1 MMAHYLTHRQISA
14 THLLDARPMDLS
26 LSPEQSD
33 LHDAVARLYAKES
46 HPERVRSA
54 EVTGFDET
62 LWQALVQMG
71 LPTMGVAEAQGGGGA
86 SLTDLAVVAEQ
97 HGAFL
102 GSAPLI
108 ETMVV
113 ARLLSRCAE
122 GADVAGAS
130 TGAGSSADR
139 ASEPATTGA
148 RSSAGVVAAGVVGQ
162 LQARMAEG
170 TPAALALRP
179 VPAGAGVAELVPG
192 APQAGCVVGLHGDD
206 LVAVRPTVPPERRDN
221 LHAAPI
227 ADVRLDGGDGAGRIV
242 LATGPAA
249 VASHAAALD
258 DWRVLQAAALA
269 GLARA
274 ALDLGVQYVKD
285 RHQFGVPIG
294 SFQTI
299 QHRLA
304 DLHTAADGARLLAY
318 EAAWAADEHEP
329 AAAALAAQ
337 AFWFCGDTAE
347 QAAGASLHFH
357 GGYGFMLEYDVQLY
371 ARRAKGW
378 RLVLGDPHAELRT
391 IARRRWLTSSEVETT
406 GRAGAPGG
414 ADERLPR
421 VGMDF
426 RLDVET
432 LALRDEVRAF
442 LAEHLTPDIVERSL
456 ASGTMHDWGLHRK
469 LCERGYLAAG
479 WPVEVGGSG
488 RSAVA
493 TTTLMQELYRAGAPV
508 DGMGIAAMVG
518 ATLLLRGTDQQRDE
532 ILPRILA
539 GEVLCCLG
547 YSEPDAG
554 SDVAAV
560 QTRAV
565 RDGDD
570 WVIDGQK
577 MFTTMAHEA
586 EHVFLLTRTDPDVPK
601 HRGLTMFL
609 VPTSTPGI
617 EVTPVETLGGER
629 TNITFYTGVRVP
641 DTWRVGDVDDGWSVM
656 HAALVYERNSAN
668 WGEPAHL
675 VATAAAWAVDT
686 VGPDGARPIDD
697 PGVQER
703 LARWDTRLEVGR
715 LLLYRSAWMAANGA
729 LPHVEGSMAKLAVT
743 EAFVAASSDLV
754 DMLGAKGIIPRSGAT
769 TVAGG
774 LLEHAFRHAMVT
786 TIYGGSSEV
795 QREIIA
801 QRGLGLPRAR

>member
-1 MMAHYLTHRQISA
+1 
-14 THLLDARPMDLS
+14 MDLS
-26 LSPEQSD
+26 LSPEQSA
-33 LHDAVARLYAKES
+33 LHDAAARLYAKES
-46 HPERVRSA
+46 HPGRVRSA
-54 EVTGFDET
+54 EATGFDEG

-71 LPTMGVAEAQGGGGA
+71 LPVMGAPEARGGGGA

-97 HGAFL
+97 HGAYL

-113 ARLLSRCAE
+113 ARLLAR
-122 GADVAGAS
+122 VAGAAAM
-130 TGAGSSADR
+130 GATA
-139 ASEPATTGA
+139 AT
-148 RSSAGVVAAGVVGQ
+148 SAAGRALDDIG
-162 LQARMAEG
+162 RG

-179 VPAGAGVAELVPG
+179 VPAGAAVAPLVPG
-192 APQAGCVVGLHGDD
+192 ASVATWVVVLHGDD
-206 LVAVRPTVPPERRDN
+206 LVALRPANPPERRAS
-221 LHAAPI
+221 LHDAPV
-227 ADVRLDGGDGAGRIV
+227 ADVRLGAAGGAERLV
-242 LATGPAA
+242 LASGPAA
-249 VASHAAALD
+249 TAGHAAALD

-274 ALDLGVQYVKD
+274 ALDLGVRYVKD

-304 DLHTAADGARLLAY
+304 DLHAATDGARLLAY
-318 EAAWAADEHEP
+318 EAAWASDHHEAL
-329 AAAALAAQ
+329 AAARAAQ
-337 AFWFCGDTAE
+337 AFWFCGETAE

-378 RLVLGDPHAELRT
+378 RLVMGDPHDELRA
-391 IARRRWLTSSEVETT
+391 IARRRWLDPPEPA
-406 GRAGAPGG
+406 GGAPAAGP
-414 ADERLPR
+414 ARPPQ
-421 VGMDF
+421 GMDF
-426 RLDVET
+426 RLDDET
-432 LALRDEVRAF
+432 LAFRDEVRAF

-479 WPVEVGGSG
+479 WPVDVGGLG

-493 TTTLMQELYRAGAPV
+493 TTTLMQELYRSGAPV

-518 ATLLLRGTDQQRDE
+518 ATLLLRGTDRQRDE

-565 RDGDD
+565 RDGDQ

-586 EHVFLLTRTDPDVPK
+586 EYVFLLARTDADVPK
-601 HRGLTMFL
+601 HEGLTMFL
-609 VPTSTPGI
+609 VPMRTPGI

-629 TNITFYTGVRVP
+629 TNITFYTDVRVP
-641 DTWRVGDVDDGWSVM
+641 DACRVGDVDDGWSVM
-656 HAALVYERNSAN
+656 RAALVYERNGAN

-675 VATAAAWAVDT
+675 VATAAAWAVET
-686 VGPDGARPIDD
+686 VGVDGTRPIDD

-703 LARWDTRLEVGR
+703 LARWDTRLEVAR
-715 LLLYRSAWMAANGA
+715 LLVYRSAWMAAGGA
-729 LPHVEGSMAKLAVT
+729 LPHVEGSMAKLVVT

-754 DMLGAKGIIPRSGAT
+754 DMLGAKGIIPRSDAT
-769 TVAGG
+769 TVSRG

>member
-1 MMAHYLTHRQISA
+1 
-14 THLLDARPMDLS
+14 MDLS
-26 LSPEQSD
+26 LSAEQSA
-33 LHDAVARLYAKES
+33 LHDAAARLYAKES
-46 HPERVRSA
+46 HAERVRIA
-54 EVTGFDET
+54 EPTGFDAA

-71 LPTMGVAEAQGGGGA
+71 LPTMGVAEARGGGGA
-86 SLTDLAVVAEQ
+86 GLTDLAVVAEQ

-102 GSAPLI
+102 GSAPLL

-113 ARLLSRCAE
+113 ARLLTRGTGPEVDDPAV
-122 GADVAGAS
+122 DRVLDPLLAGA
-130 TGAGSSADR
+130 
-139 ASEPATTGA
+139 
-148 RSSAGVVAAGVVGQ
+148 
-162 LQARMAEG
+162 
-170 TPAALALRP
+170 PAALVLQPALSGTP
-179 VPAGAGVAELVPG
+179 VAPLVPG
-192 APQAGCVVGLHGDD
+192 ASVATWVVALNGDE
-206 LVAVRPTVPPERRDN
+206 LVALQPPTPPEHRPN
-221 LHAAPI
+221 LHDAPV
-227 ADVRLDGGDGAGRIV
+227 ADVVLDGSDGAERVV
-242 LATGPAA
+242 LASGPG
-249 VASHAAALD
+249 AAARFDRALD
-258 DWRVLQAAALA
+258 EWRVLQAAALA

-329 AAAALAAQ
+329 NAAALAAQ
-337 AFWFCGDTAE
+337 AFWFCGDAAE

-357 GGYGFMLEYDVQLY
+357 GGYGFMVEYDVQLY

-391 IARRRWLTSSEVETT
+391 IAHRRWLDPALATDDTSATT
-406 GRAGAPGG
+406 TSPPG
-414 ADERLPR
+414 PR
-421 VGMDF
+421 SGMDF
-426 RLDVET
+426 RLDAET
-432 LALRDEVRAF
+432 LALRDEIRAF
-442 LAEHLTPDIVERSL
+442 LDEHLDAGIVERAL
-456 ASGTMHDWGLHRK
+456 TTGTMHDWGLHRK

-479 WPVEVGGSG
+479 WPVEVGGLG

-493 TTTLMQELYRAGAPV
+493 TTTLLQELYRSGAPV

-518 ATLLLRGTDQQRDE
+518 ATLLLRGTDEQRNE

-565 RDGDD
+565 RDGDQ

-586 EHVFLLTRTDPDVPK
+586 EYVFLLTRTNPDVPK
-601 HRGLTMFL
+601 HKGLTMFV
-609 VPTSTPGI
+609 VPMGTPGI

-629 TNITFYTGVRVP
+629 TNITFYTDVRVP
-641 DTWRVGDVDDGWSVM
+641 DSCRVGEVDDGWSVM

-675 VATAAAWAVDT
+675 VATAAAWAT
-686 VGPDGARPIDD
+686 RSPEGGGARPVDD

-703 LARWDTRLEVGR
+703 LARWDTLLEVGR
-715 LLLYRSAWMAANGA
+715 LLLYRSAWMAASGA
-729 LPHVEGSMAKLAVT
+729 LPHVEGSMAKLLLT
-743 EAFVAASSDLV
+743 ETFVAASSDVL
-754 DMLGAKGIIPRSGAT
+754 DMLGAKGILPRADAT
-769 TVAGG
+769 TVDAG

>member
-1 MMAHYLTHRQISA
+1 
-14 THLLDARPMDLS
+14 MDLS
-26 LSPEQSD
+26 LSAEQSA
-33 LHDAVARLYAKES
+33 LHDAAARLYAKES
-46 HPERVRSA
+46 HAERVRIA
-54 EVTGFDET
+54 EPTGFDAA

-71 LPTMGVAEAQGGGGA
+71 LPTMGVAEARGGGGA
-86 SLTDLAVVAEQ
+86 GLTDLAVVAEQ

-102 GSAPLI
+102 GSAPLL

-113 ARLLSRCAE
+113 ARLLTRGTGPEVDDPAV
-122 GADVAGAS
+122 DRVLDPLLAGA
-130 TGAGSSADR
+130 
-139 ASEPATTGA
+139 
-148 RSSAGVVAAGVVGQ
+148 
-162 LQARMAEG
+162 
-170 TPAALALRP
+170 PAALVLQPALSGTP
-179 VPAGAGVAELVPG
+179 VAPLVPG
-192 APQAGCVVGLHGDD
+192 ASVATWVVALNGDE
-206 LVAVRPTVPPERRDN
+206 LVALQPPTPPEHRPN
-221 LHAAPI
+221 LHDAPV
-227 ADVRLDGGDGAGRIV
+227 ADVVLDGSDGAERVV
-242 LATGPAA
+242 LASGPG
-249 VASHAAALD
+249 AAARFDRALD
-258 DWRVLQAAALA
+258 EWRVLQAAALA

-329 AAAALAAQ
+329 NAAALAAQ
-337 AFWFCGDTAE
+337 AFWFCGDAAE

-357 GGYGFMLEYDVQLY
+357 GGYGFMVEYDVQLY

-391 IARRRWLTSSEVETT
+391 IAHRRWLDPTPVPDDAPSP
-406 GRAGAPGG
+406 GASPP
-414 ADERLPR
+414 DPR
-421 VGMDF
+421 PGMDF
-426 RLDVET
+426 RLDTET
-432 LALRDEVRAF
+432 VALRDEIRAF
-442 LAEHLTPDIVERSL
+442 LDEHLDAGIVERAL
-456 ASGTMHDWGLHRK
+456 TTGTMHDWGLHRK

-479 WPVEVGGSG
+479 WPVEVGGLG

-493 TTTLMQELYRAGAPV
+493 TTTLLQELYRSGAPV

-518 ATLLLRGTDQQRDE
+518 ATLLLRGTDEQRNE

-565 RDGDD
+565 RDGDQ

-586 EHVFLLTRTDPDVPK
+586 EYVFLLTRTNPDVPK
-601 HRGLTMFL
+601 HKGLTMFV
-609 VPTSTPGI
+609 VPMGTPGI

-629 TNITFYTGVRVP
+629 TNITFYTDVRVP
-641 DTWRVGDVDDGWSVM
+641 DSCRVGEVDDGWSVM

-675 VATAAAWAVDT
+675 VATAAAWAT
-686 VGPDGARPIDD
+686 RSPEGGGARPVDD

-703 LARWDTRLEVGR
+703 LARWDTLLEVGR
-715 LLLYRSAWMAANGA
+715 LLLYRSAWLAASGA
-729 LPHVEGSMAKLAVT
+729 LPHVEGSMAKLLLT
-743 EAFVAASSDLV
+743 ETFVAASSDVL
-754 DMLGAKGIIPRSGAT
+754 DMLGAKGILPRADAT
-769 TVAGG
+769 TVDAG